1 MAGIRDDCEGAG
13 TTMFRLIP
21 REVAFFEMFQNAA
34 HNMIEG
40 CRLLKIMMEDLQD
53 PLEQARRIKEVE
65 HIGDGIT
72 HDIARKLNQTF
83 ITPIDREDIHDLAS
97 AIDDI
102 LDIAEAVADRF
113 VVFKV
118 AKPTGPAIKLAR
130 ILYDASVEV
139 GAGIDQLGRSH
150 ADVTQYCVKVNS
162 LENEADRV
170 TRDAISALFEEEKDP
185 ITVIKWKEIYEN
197 FEEGTDRCEDVANIL
212 ERIAL
217 KHM

>member
-1 MAGIRDDCEGAG
+1 
-13 TTMFRLIP
+13 MFGLIP
-21 REVAFFEMFQNAA
+21 KDTAFFEMFQKAA

-40 CRLLKIMMEDLQD
+40 SRLLKEMTENFRNPI
-53 PLEQARRIKEVE
+53 EQAQHIKDVE

-83 ITPIDREDIHDLAS
+83 ITPIDREDIHGLAS
-97 AIDDI
+97 ALDDI
-102 LDIAEAVADRF
+102 LDIVEAIADRF

-118 AKPTGPAIKLAR
+118 VTPTEAARKLAD
-130 ILYDASVEV
+130 ILYQSSVAV
-139 GAGIDQLGRSH
+139 GAGIDRLGKSH
-150 ADVTQYCVKVNS
+150 TDINDCCVLVNS

-170 TRDAISALFEEEKDP
+170 TRDAISTLFEQEKDP
-185 ITVIKWKEIYEN
+185 IAVIKWKEIYEN

-217 KHM
+217 KHI